1 MAENDNHHI
10 RWFSGEIPKL
20 RAAGL
25 LDDETAE
32 RLDRYYGEQLKKRSP
47 RRFFL
52 FPLAVLGILMI
63 VAGIILAINHNW
75 DDFTNPMRLAIG
87 AVPLAVGFALS
98 MITVFGDRRGIW
110 REASAIVSAG
120 GIATFCAVVSQVY
133 HMAGEL
139 SGFMTLVLALSLPF
153 VYIFNSTGLAVCY
166 VLTLPMMNSWG
177 DEKQALLFC
186 IWMLAVTPFLLR
198 HSRSASPDRALC
210 RYLEIYAAVSAAIV
224 CGGYFPALAATV
236 VAVTFLYG
244 GWHWREKHETLLR
257 NPWLAGFLGVL
268 AVLAIGSSTEGFFRI
283 YSGNPKLPF
292 WIFTGAVLAVNLFVY
307 PRRHLDEKR
316 LLTGLLVLLPFLCFI
331 PGVQPWVMRLVF
343 NIFMGAYGLVLL
355 IDGYKRGKLLVF
367 NGGMAMIA
375 LLAVCRFCDSD
386 LGLLARSAGL
396 IAIGLGFVIANIV
409 FNRKLGK

>member
-1 MAENDNHHI
+1 MAENDNNHI

-32 RLDRYYGEQLKKRSP
+32 RLDRYYGDLLGKRSP
-47 RRFFL
+47 RKFFL
-52 FPLAVLGILMI
+52 FPLAVLGVLMI
-63 VAGIILAINHNW
+63 VAGIILAVNHNW
-75 DDFTNPMRLAIG
+75 DDFTNPVRLAIG
-87 AVPLAVGFALS
+87 ATPFAVGFVLS

-110 REASAIVSAG
+110 REASAIISAG

-133 HMAGEL
+133 HMSGEL
-139 SGFMTLVLALSLPF
+139 SDFMTLVLALSLPF
-153 VYIFNSTGLAVCY
+153 VYIFNSTGLALCY
-166 VLTLPMMNSWG
+166 VLTLPMMSDRG
-177 DEKQALLFC
+177 DDTQTLLFC
-186 IWMLAVTPFLLR
+186 IWMLAVVPFLLR

-210 RYLEIYAAVSAAIV
+210 RYLAIYAAVSGAVI
-224 CGGYFPALAATV
+224 CGGYFPALAAIA

-268 AVLAIGSSTEGFFRI
+268 AILAAGSSSEGFFSI
-283 YSGNPKLPF
+283 HSSNPKLPF
-292 WIFTGAVLAVNLFVY
+292 WIFTGAVLAINLFVY

-331 PGVQPWVMRLVF
+331 PGMQHWVMRLVF
-343 NIFMGAYGLVLL
+343 NIFMGVYGLVLL

-367 NGGMAMIA
+367 NGGVAMIA
-375 LLAVCRFCDSD
+375 LLAVCRFFDSD